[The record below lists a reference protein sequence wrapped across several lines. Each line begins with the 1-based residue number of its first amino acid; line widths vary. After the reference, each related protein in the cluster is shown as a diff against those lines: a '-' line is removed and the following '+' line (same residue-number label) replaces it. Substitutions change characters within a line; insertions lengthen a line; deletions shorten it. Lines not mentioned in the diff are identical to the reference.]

1 MQDDQ
6 ITLVKIGG
14 STFATG
20 DTTLPD
26 VAKLVLDGQKVVVV
40 HGGGSTVNHW
50 LNRLGVESHF
60 LQGLRI
66 TDEATLEVVTG
77 VLAGIVNKSLVIQ

>member
-50 LNRLGVESHF
+50 LNR
-60 LQGLRI
+60 
-66 TDEATLEVVTG
+66 
-77 VLAGIVNKSLVIQ
+77 